1 MLGQIDKFIFTLLN
15 QDMMSKQFIS
25 YSFILILMIT
35 QTACQNDPVIVETA
49 PVPLQTTPVPLQSSQ
64 APVSKNKIE
73 SSGVHTTQRA
83 STRRAC
89 WRRISAHINHKKSP
103 KTFILSAG
111 AETGKLKKAN
121 QDARQFK
128 QAMQTRFRVP
138 DNQVCLLANVYRAE
152 FEQALRDLK
161 RWVKRDDLVIIF
173 FSGHGSF
180 IEDDNGDEADKYDDV
195 LVTVDVIDIEWPAK
209 KEVVVDDDLVK
220 LVNALPTQ
228 RIVTFL
234 DTCFS
239 GGMYMGPQH
248 DAGSKP
254 QTKFLIKGA
263 LGLINSWLFDADS
276 SQQKRGVVDFAH
288 LKGVVFAAA
297 QENQNAWEDSEGGV
311 FTTTFLKRLKRT
323 SRKNLDR
330 LFDET
335 KADMRQSKRT
345 PEIQTPQKRGNFRLS
360 QTL

>member
-1 MLGQIDKFIFTLLN
+1 MTTIPNKMLGQIDKFIFTLLN

-25 YSFILILMIT
+25 YSFILILMLI
-35 QTACQNDPVIVETA
+35 QTACQNDPVIVET
-49 PVPLQTTPVPLQSSQ
+49 TPVPVQHSQ
-64 APVSKNKIE
+64 APVSKAKITR
-73 SSGVHTTQRA
+73 SGVHPAQRA

-89 WRRISAHINHKKSP
+89 WRRISAHINDKKSP
-103 KTFILSAG
+103 KTFIFAAG

-128 QAMQTRFRVP
+128 QAMQNRFQVP
-138 DNQVCLLANVYRAE
+138 DNQVCLLENVYRAE

-161 RWVKRDDLVIIF
+161 RWVKPDDLVIIF

-180 IEDDNGDEADKYDDV
+180 IDDDNGDEADKYDDV
-195 LVTVDVIDIEWPAK
+195 LVTVDVKDIEWPAK

-220 LVNALPTQ
+220 IVNALPTK

-248 DAGSKP
+248 EARSKP

-263 LGLINSWLFDADS
+263 LGILNTWLFDAES
-276 SQQKRGVVDFAH
+276 TQKKRRVVDFAH
-288 LKGVVFAAA
+288 LKGVIFAAA
-297 QENQNAWEDSEGGV
+297 QENQHAWEDIEGGV

-323 SRKNLDR
+323 PRQNLER
-330 LFDET
+330 LFNET
-335 KADMRQSKRT
+335 QADLQESKRT
-345 PEIQTPQKRGNFRLS
+345 PEIQTPKKRGNFRLS